1 MFCKTI
7 RKLRIKSSFF
17 SAKVWRESKKA
28 IPLHS
33 LFRNTATVTH
43 WKARKKEFFEQIYIT
58 EK

>member
-1 MFCKTI
+1 M
-7 RKLRIKSSFF
+7 
-17 SAKVWRESKKA
+17 WRESQKA

-43 WKARKKEFFEQIYIT
+43 WEARKKEFFEQIYIT